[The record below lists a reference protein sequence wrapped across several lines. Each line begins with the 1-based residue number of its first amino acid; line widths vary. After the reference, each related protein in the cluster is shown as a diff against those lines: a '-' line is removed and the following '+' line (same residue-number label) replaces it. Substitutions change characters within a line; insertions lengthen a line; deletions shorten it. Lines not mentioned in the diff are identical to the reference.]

1 MKRFNIPLGRRD
13 IKLLAE
19 LNRRGLELPYIEQWT
34 HPETGES
41 IVQFTK
47 RKAKQHVKDDAP
59 YLMAVGE
66 QMSFDFDNDEG
77 E

>member
-1 MKRFNIPLGRRD
+1 MDRR
-13 IKLLAE
+13 KLE
-19 LNRRGLELPYIEQWT
+19 RPCPEQWT

-41 IVQFTK
+41 ITQFCK
-47 RKAKQHVKDDAP
+47 RKAKQRVKDDAP